1 ISRTESPASAKV
13 ETDADLGSLTQATS
27 AEAQSDKDETPP
39 KEALLSDNLFQNSS
53 RITVSDIFAM
63 NLSEKHPVICT
74 IACDSGVQDVGTGD
88 EPFGLVPALFCAGAS
103 SVVGTLWPIQSDT
116 GRLFS
121 HHFYAHLK
129 KQI

>member
-1 ISRTESPASAKV
+1 
-13 ETDADLGSLTQATS
+13 
-27 AEAQSDKDETPP
+27 
-39 KEALLSDNLFQNSS
+39 
-53 RITVSDIFAM
+53 M

-74 IACDSGVQDVGTGD
+74 IACDSGVQDVGAGD

-103 SVVGTLWPIQSDT
+103 SVVGTLWPIRSDT

-129 KQI
+129 KQIESDEGKKAGSSERPVVNIAAAFREATLQVKRVKPDPYSWAAFTMNGAGFSC